1 MGIATPIAGQLR
13 SSPRVRTPLFLVGI
27 ALALLAFIAMFAFGI
42 VFVNRS
48 QGGRQIAIVM
58 AAQDIQAREPIL
70 PDMLSVAN
78 VPAAALPP
86 KAFFRLADVSGYSAV
101 VTIFKGQPITSNV
114 VASNPDVLA
123 GASTYLPIPQGYVA
137 ITVPTSEQQGV
148 AGYIAQGDYIN
159 VIATVNSATFTPSNP
174 RSVTR
179 TVFSNLHVIRVGPL
193 SAAPKEGQP
202 QGVVGSLTVVMSLC
216 DAQFMN
222 WLLVNASLKYVL
234 LSFHD
239 YTPGTPAAP
248 ETACLST
255 VAPAVVGP
263 HQVDARW
270 GFSTS

>member
-101 VTIFKGQPITSNV
+101 VTIFKGQPITSNL

-123 GASTYLPIPQGYVA
+123 GASTHLSIPQAYVA
-137 ITVPTSEQQGV
+137 LTVPRPAHQGV
-148 AGYIAQGDYIN
+148 AGD
-159 VIATVNSATFTPSNP
+159 
-174 RSVTR
+174 SVKADDITR
-179 TVFSNLHVIRVGPL
+179 I
-193 SAAPKEGQP
+193 
-202 QGVVGSLTVVMSLC
+202 
-216 DAQFMN
+216 
-222 WLLVNASLKYVL
+222 
-234 LSFHD
+234 
-239 YTPGTPAAP
+239 
-248 ETACLST
+248 
-255 VAPAVVGP
+255 
-263 HQVDARW
+263 
-270 GFSTS
+270 